1 MKPVLSTE
9 EVVRLEDIIERE
21 GTSKAELMELAGE
34 FAANEVLK
42 LNPDRVLVLVGF
54 GNNGGDGWVAA
65 DILSHKGVDVDIVSP
80 VEPDEIPAALA
91 RHVARRTAGRDVH
104 VCVGPSRDELEV
116 LIDKADVVVD
126 AIFGTGFHGNLRAP
140 FSIWIPTV
148 NECADCVVSIDV
160 PSGLNAETGVVDDDC
175 IRAERTVT
183 MIAPKIGLYSADGP
197 EYAGDLICGNLY
209 DRLDEVIDDVDHAAE
224 IVEPGDLVDYF
235 APLPSNID
243 KYSRGSVLIVAG
255 SAQYPGAAIMAAKS
269 AARAGAG
276 YVAVAAPDACANLIR
291 MALPS
296 IPVFAIPSDS
306 RGSFGAAARMTV
318 CEIAKKYSCVLCGP
332 GMTTSA
338 GAMQVVSGLLE
349 LDVPLILDADA
360 LNCLAKIA
368 IDGIDSNPEMYR
380 REQPLVMTPHYRE
393 LSRLVAGDEVND
405 LGTAIAAAQKVVWAA
420 GSDNLVVIAKGPTTA
435 ICGVERVLLPLS
447 GPASLA
453 TAGSGDVLAGILAGV
468 VDTLAQQVLT
478 ETALLALQEVAEGLQ
493 STVVGT
499 GDGTAAAAI
508 VDQSVHSLLQH
519 PLLVADDDVGGVQ
532 VHQALQAVVAVDDPA
547 VQVIQVRGGEAAAVQ
562 LHHGAQVGRQNG
574 QNVHDHPLRLVA
586 GDPESVHHFQPLDD
600 PGLLLAGGILQLC
613 VELGGEGLQVH
624 VLEQLLHGFGA
635 HAGLEVVLI
644 LLTVIPVLLLGE
656 DLILGQRSLTG
667 VGDDIVGEIQ
677 HLFQDPGADVQQQAH
692 PGGDALEIPDV
703 GNGGG
708 QLDVAHAL
716 PADLGPGDFDAAAV
730 ADLALVADLL
740 VLAAVALPILGRPED
755 TLAVQAVLFG
765 LQSAVVDGLRLLH
778 LAVRPL
784 PDLLRGSHADLNRVK
799 GKLVAVI
806 GFDHVALS
814 SFNDSNDPVLW

>member
-1 MKPVLSTE
+1 
-9 EVVRLEDIIERE
+9 
-21 GTSKAELMELAGE
+21 MELAGE

-175 IRAERTVT
+175 IRAEHTVT

-235 APLPSNID
+235 APLPTNID

-291 MALPS
+291 IALPS

-360 LNCLAKIA
+360 LNLLAGHTELIENLPKNTI
-368 IDGIDSNPEMYR
+368 
-380 REQPLVMTPHYRE
+380 LTPHHLEFDRLFGKNDTSYERLNKARE
-393 LSRLVAGDEVND
+393 MAIRYHIIIVLKGAN
-405 LGTAIAAAQKVVWAA
+405 TAIITPKGDVLFNSSGNA
-420 GSDNLVVIAKGPTTA
+420 GM
-435 ICGVERVLLPLS
+435 
-447 GPASLA
+447 A
-453 TAGSGDVLAGILAGV
+453 TAGSGDTLTGMITGL
-468 VDTLAQQVLT
+468 LAQ
-478 ETALLALQEVAEGLQ
+478 GYHPIP
-493 STVVGT
+493 
-499 GDGTAAAAI
+499 AAI
-508 VDQSVHSLLQH
+508 L
-519 PLLVADDDVGGVQ
+519 GVF
-532 VHQALQAVVAVDDPA
+532 
-547 VQVIQVRGGEAAAVQ
+547 
-562 LHHGAQVGRQNG
+562 LHGM
-574 QNVHDHPLRLVA
+574 A
-586 GDPESVHHFQPLDD
+586 GD
-600 PGLLLAGGILQLC
+600 
-613 VELGGEGLQVH
+613 
-624 VLEQLLHGFGA
+624 
-635 HAGLEVVLI
+635 
-644 LLTVIPVLLLGE
+644 
-656 DLILGQRSLTG
+656 
-667 VGDDIVGEIQ
+667 
-677 HLFQDPGADVQQQAH
+677 
-692 PGGDALEIPDV
+692 
-703 GNGGG
+703 
-708 QLDVAHAL
+708 
-716 PADLGPGDFDAAAV
+716 
-730 ADLALVADLL
+730 
-740 VLAAVALPILGRPED
+740 LAAEKDSQEYITARDIISQIG
-755 TLAVQAVLFG
+755 QAYKK
-765 LQSAVVDGLRLLH
+765 LH
-778 LAVRPL
+778 
-784 PDLLRGSHADLNRVK
+784 NYRV
-799 GKLVAVI
+799 
-806 GFDHVALS
+806 
-814 SFNDSNDPVLW
+814 

>member
-80 VEPDEIPAALA
+80 VEPDEIPAILA

-175 IRAERTVT
+175 IRAEHTVT

-235 APLPSNID
+235 APLPTNID

-453 TAGSGDVLAGILAGV
+453 TAGSGDVLAGILAG
-468 VDTLAQQVLT
+468 TLATMRDEMDRWELLYSYAV
-478 ETALLALQEVAEGLQ
+478 ALHSYAGF
-493 STVVGT
+493 
-499 GDGTAAAAI
+499 AAATEYGEK
-508 VDQSVHSLLQH
+508 SVI
-519 PLLVADDDVGGVQ
+519 A
-532 VHQALQAVVAVDDPA
+532 
-547 VQVIQVRGGEAAAVQ
+547 
-562 LHHGAQVGRQNG
+562 
-574 QNVHDHPLRLVA
+574 
-586 GDPESVHHFQPLDD
+586 
-600 PGLLLAGGILQLC
+600 
-613 VELGGEGLQVH
+613 
-624 VLEQLLHGFGA
+624 
-635 HAGLEVVLI
+635 
-644 LLTVIPVLLLGE
+644 T
-656 DLILGQRSLTG
+656 DLIDLIGPAMEL
-667 VGDDIVGEIQ
+667 
-677 HLFQDPGADVQQQAH
+677 AAK
-692 PGGDALEIPDV
+692 DALE
-703 GNGGG
+703 
-708 QLDVAHAL
+708 
-716 PADLGPGDFDAAAV
+716 DLGIMD
-730 ADLALVADLL
+730 
-740 VLAAVALPILGRPED
+740 E
-755 TLAVQAVLFG
+755 
-765 LQSAVVDGLRLLH
+765 
-778 LAVRPL
+778 
-784 PDLLRGSHADLNRVK
+784 GSD
-799 GKLVAVI
+799 
-806 GFDHVALS
+806 D
-814 SFNDSNDPVLW
+814 